1 MSIGS
6 RIKKRREEKNIS
18 LSELARQTDVS
29 KGYLSS
35 LESENAPRPSADT
48 LYKIARVLGTT
59 VADLLG
65 EKPDRAE
72 QKIPESLR
80 KFAEQENLTESDV
93 KMLAAIEYRG
103 ERPETEDDWRFIY
116 ESIKRTIQSKS

>member
-1 MSIGS
+1 MSIGT

-18 LSELARQTDVS
+18 LSELSRQTGIS

-35 LESENAPRPSADT
+35 LESENADRPSADT
-48 LYKIARVLGTT
+48 LYKIAQALGTT

-65 EKPDRAE
+65 EKQARTE

-80 KFAEQENLTESDV
+80 KFAEKENLTESDV
-93 KMLAAIEYRG
+93 KMLAAIQYRG
-103 ERPETEDDWRFIY
+103 ERPETEADWRFIY
-116 ESIKRTIQSKS
+116 ESIKRTIQSKN